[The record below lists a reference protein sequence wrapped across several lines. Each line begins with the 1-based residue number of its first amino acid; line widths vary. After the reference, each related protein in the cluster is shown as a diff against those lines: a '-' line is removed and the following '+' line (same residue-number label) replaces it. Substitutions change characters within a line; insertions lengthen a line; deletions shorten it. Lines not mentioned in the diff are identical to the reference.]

1 VIERSLLVLLEHVS
15 LPVVDLSGQEVEGLL
30 VEVLQI
36 EDQVQIFFGNQ
47 LLLETNFEPNKRYYS
62 RPQGVRPSEA
72 VR

>member
-1 VIERSLLVLLEHVS
+1 LFYLGRKWT
-15 LPVVDLSGQEVEGLL
+15 GLL

-62 RPQGVRPSEA
+62 RAPRGEA
-72 VR
+72 